1 MQHVWR
7 GGHGRLWLELNYMA
21 CIFAREFYADHSK
34 RRQANLIQTRLLQ
47 KKLPERVDYLRLNS
61 GGYGSSGDFLLVGEA
76 PLNLVALV
84 GGASLAALLIHGAF
98 ESATTAH
105 FLEDTLGVELGLE
118 ALKSAI
124 DRFSFTYGDGTHDR
138 YDCC

>member
-1 MQHVWR
+1 MQTTAKE
-7 GGHGRLWLELNYMA
+7 GRRILFRLA
-21 CIFAREFYADHSK
+21 CFK
-34 RRQANLIQTRLLQ
+34 

-124 DRFSFTYGDGTHDR
+124 DRFSFTYGDGTHD
-138 YDCC
+138 